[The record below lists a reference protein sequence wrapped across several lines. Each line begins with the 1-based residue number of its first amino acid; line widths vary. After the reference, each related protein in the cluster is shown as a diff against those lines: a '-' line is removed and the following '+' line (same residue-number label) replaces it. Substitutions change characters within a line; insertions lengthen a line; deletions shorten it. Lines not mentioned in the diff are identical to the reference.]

1 MVLSDIEKL
10 LEKYDL
16 GETSIKEEKQLK
28 NYFSENETPPHLE
41 SYKVMFHHFN
51 VAKQDVYQKD
61 FLLDKFETKKKA
73 NSIYQWIAIAAVAIL
88 MLGIFIPN
96 LMGDEPARTLADLTP
111 QERETYHQTKK
122 ALSMLSNNFND
133 AASSVGTL
141 GMMGSNFEKGTE
153 QVMHVKE
160 FSKTTNRL
168 IKKKQTN
175 KN

>member
-1 MVLSDIEKL
+1 
-10 LEKYDL
+10 
-16 GETSIKEEKQLK
+16 
-28 NYFSENETPPHLE
+28 
-41 SYKVMFHHFN
+41 
-51 VAKQDVYQKD
+51 
-61 FLLDKFETKKKA
+61 
-73 NSIYQWIAIAAVAIL
+73 
-88 MLGIFIPN
+88 
-96 LMGDEPARTLADLTP
+96 
-111 QERETYHQTKK
+111 
-122 ALSMLSNNFND
+122 MLSNNFND